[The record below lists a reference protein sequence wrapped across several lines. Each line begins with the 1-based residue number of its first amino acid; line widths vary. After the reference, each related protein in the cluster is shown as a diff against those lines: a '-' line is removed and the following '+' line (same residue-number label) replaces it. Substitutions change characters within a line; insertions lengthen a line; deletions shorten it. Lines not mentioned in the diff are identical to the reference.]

1 MQRLGSS
8 EARRFLGVL
17 CALLLWELLTRALRI
32 PEVFVPGPLVVGDK
46 IIVWFQGESFWLDVG
61 ASIGRVLVAFVISLF
76 IALPLALLSYR
87 SAGLR
92 PIVETLTD
100 VFRYVPVPALVPLTI
115 LLFGVGEG
123 SKIALLFLGTFF
135 QLLLLFADDLKAI
148 PQNFNDLFFC
158 LRFNLWQRSVRTIR
172 AAGPRLFDSCRIT
185 VGWCWTYVII
195 AELVAAQYGIGH
207 AIKEFQRFSDSPGV
221 YAGIVIMALIGFSTD
236 LLFRVSAKRLFPY
249 LAGAPSEV

>member
-1 MQRLGSS
+1 MQRLKGSG
-8 EARRFLGVL
+8 AKRFLGVL
-17 CALLLWELLTRALRI
+17 GALLLWEFLTRALGV
-32 PEVFVPGPLVVGDK
+32 PEVFVPGPLAVGEK
-46 IIVWFQGESFWLDVG
+46 IIVWLKGESFWLDVG
-61 ASIGRVLVAFVISLF
+61 ASVGRVLVAFLISLV
-76 IALPLALLSYR
+76 IALPLALLAYR
-87 SAGLR
+87 SAGLK

-148 PQNFNDLFFC
+148 PQNYNDLFFC
-158 LRFNLWQRSVRTIR
+158 LRLDKWQRALRTIR
-172 AAGPRLFDSCRIT
+172 AAGPRLFDSCRIS

-195 AELVAAQYGIGH
+195 AELVAAEYGIGH
-207 AIKEFQRFSDSPGV
+207 AIKEFQRFSDSSGV

-236 LLFRVSAKRLFPY
+236 LLFRVSAKSLFPY
-249 LAGAPSEV
+249 VTSAPTEA